1 MAKGVEVS
9 KHKNFGMQFW
19 NLKLKLERRICCTK
33 TLAIVNR
40 IIRIFG
46 TIKSSNLCT
55 EIMQFTSK
63 DEVAVCNL
71 ASIALPKFVTGSSFN
86 HQQLYNITR
95 VVTCNLN
102 KIIDI
107 NYYPVEEAKR
117 SNFRHRPIGIGVQGL
132 ADAFIKLRLPFDSDG
147 ARLLNKEI
155 FETIYFAAL
164 TESVELAKKYGA
176 YEFAR
181 RITCFQR
188 ECYSARHVETSHLRL
203 VGIGMD

>member
-1 MAKGVEVS
+1 
-9 KHKNFGMQFW
+9 
-19 NLKLKLERRICCTK
+19 
-33 TLAIVNR
+33 
-40 IIRIFG
+40 
-46 TIKSSNLCT
+46 
-55 EIMQFTSK
+55 MQFTSK

-176 YEFAR
+176 YESYEGSPVSKGVLQYDMWNVTPSTRWDWDGLKEEIKKFGVRNSLLIAPMPTASTSQ
-181 RITCFQR
+181 ILGNNECF
-188 ECYSARHVETSHLRL
+188 EPLHK
-203 VGIGMD
+203 

>member
-1 MAKGVEVS
+1 MLCL
-9 KHKNFGMQFW
+9 
-19 NLKLKLERRICCTK
+19 NLLLVHRS
-33 TLAIVNR
+33 
-40 IIRIFG
+40 II
-46 TIKSSNLCT
+46 SNC
-55 EIMQFTSK
+55 
-63 DEVAVCNL
+63 
-71 ASIALPKFVTGSSFN
+71 
-86 HQQLYNITR
+86 HNITR

-107 NYYPVEEAKR
+107 NYYPVEEAKS

-176 YEFAR
+176 YESHEGSPVSKGVL
-181 RITCFQR
+181 Q
-188 ECYSARHVETSHLRL
+188 SRHVERHTFDSLGLGWIEGRN
-203 VGIGMD
+203 